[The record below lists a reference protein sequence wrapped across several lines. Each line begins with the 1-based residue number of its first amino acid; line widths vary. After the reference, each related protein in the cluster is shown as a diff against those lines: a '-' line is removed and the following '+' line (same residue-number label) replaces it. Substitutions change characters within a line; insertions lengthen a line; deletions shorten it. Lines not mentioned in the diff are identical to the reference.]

1 MLRCIRFGE
10 VLLDETFRTFLI
22 CNQCQTEFVEVPEFR
37 VHLATT
43 SCGQRLFE
51 EEVIGL
57 KFGAA
62 QVTRTGKDKTYSL
75 YNPADVHLATTEP
88 AISSETANDGGDDAY
103 LDLIKI
109 EEELLDPRWYT
120 DIAGT
125 QSDVGSP
132 QPAASLPASS
142 NNKPMEYKE
151 LVEAVGP
158 YVQFKET
165 ATKGKASG
173 VVVKRFPNKAFN
185 PTAVVKNPIL
195 PVKIQQSTNQ
205 PSVRLLNP
213 AAKRK
218 LELAPKQ
225 VQFNDAVNV
234 KYVIN
239 EKLCTNTMGNKKLK
253 TQNRENC
260 QNTDS
265 EVLSKRRKT
274 INIPMEQANVQPDQQ
289 KLAVKRNS
297 DVPKTTVGPTV
308 ARNIV
313 AKTIAQTATIKL
325 EKKPNSL
332 SSVVAGTNSKA
343 NVASKIRTTMPAPQT
358 SAQTYNKNL
367 VPNPIVN
374 QTQINGTKNQ
384 VLVKNPITYS
394 KVNSNGIKTAPN
406 AINKTMPAAAIPQ
419 QRTVSVTTTAAAQPA
434 MYADSTQLIPPALA
448 PLSSNKVCN
457 PAAIVAAKAGVDT
470 HQQTN
475 DILNKLQT
483 RGLQVKRTHPPVAIT
498 ANTGQ
503 HNKTMELL
511 QKLQSKGMRVKIVN
525 GKETAAYATG
535 ATAANIN
542 ASIKLPTLAP
552 NAKMVSNM
560 GNVTTAIGKPTK
572 TILNN
577 KLIIRKVK

>member
-22 CNQCQTEFVEVPEFR
+22 CNQCHTEFVEVPEFR

-120 DIAGT
+120 DITGT

-158 YVQFKET
+158 YVQFKEN

-173 VVVKRFPNKAFN
+173 VVVKRFPNKTCN

-265 EVLSKRRKT
+265 QVLSKRRKT

-343 NVASKIRTTMPAPQT
+343 NVASKIRTMPAPQT